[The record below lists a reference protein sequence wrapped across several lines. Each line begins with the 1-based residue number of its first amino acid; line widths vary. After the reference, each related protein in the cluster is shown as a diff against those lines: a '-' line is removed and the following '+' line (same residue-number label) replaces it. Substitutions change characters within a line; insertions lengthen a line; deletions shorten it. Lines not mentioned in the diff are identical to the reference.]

1 MTTSIAPV
9 SQSARSTTALRGPS
23 PAMMRRRI
31 NPQLVPLRD
40 ADVTAMPRPTTASGA
55 EAVLATIHVASAT
68 TATAAIACGELR
80 VSHPGLQD
88 WVLTRIECDRHE
100 HPAQPAAWATPDERH
115 KFAND
120 RNAELTRRANI
131 ARARIAVELAGHL
144 AAIHAVH
151 GRVVVDIP
159 DATVAA
165 AVGTLAFGL
174 ERFSGNLGVVDGA
187 RRSVYRSV
195 DGQLEDEKERVGR
208 IEAEEARNREPLRIA
223 SDASRGRR
231 GAAGI
236 AWVTAEGRHATRM
249 VDVSAVAEAEFL
261 AIKSAI
267 DDAVSREPDR
277 KIIILSDSRKAL
289 GALTGKWLPQWATGK
304 RLAQLN
310 QTRAHIRDHDIQ
322 LKWVRGHA
330 GDPLNELADRLAVH
344 RRRCTDCRLA
354 DEVIADR
361 EVQIIADG
369 FVDDSAGTPAAAA

>member
-9 SQSARSTTALRGPS
+9 QQPARSAKALRGPS
-23 PAMMRRRI
+23 PARMRRRI
-31 NPQLVPLRD
+31 NPQLVPLGD

-68 TATAAIACGELR
+68 TATAAIVCGELR

-88 WVLTRIECDRHE
+88 WVVTRIECDRHE
-100 HPAQPAAWATPDERH
+100 HPAQPAAWATPEERQE
-115 KFAND
+115 FTND
-120 RNAELTRRANI
+120 RYAALSRRVI
-131 ARARIAVELAGHL
+131 ADRARIAVELAGHL
-144 AAIHAVH
+144 AAAQAVH

-165 AVGTLAFGL
+165 AVGTLPFGL
-174 ERFSGNLGVVDGA
+174 ERFSGHLGVVDGA

-195 DGQLEDEKERVGR
+195 DGQLEDEKERVEH
-208 IEAEEARNREPLRIA
+208 IESEEARNREPLRIA
-223 SDASRGRR
+223 TDASRGRR

-236 AWVTAEGRHATRM
+236 AWITAEGRHTTRM

-267 DDAVSREPDR
+267 DDAVSREPGR
-277 KIIILSDSRKAL
+277 KVVILSDSRKAL
-289 GALTGKWLPQWATGK
+289 GALSGKWLPQWATGK

-330 GDPLNELADRLAVH
+330 GDLLNELADRLAVH
-344 RRRCTDCRLA
+344 RRRCTDCRLT

-361 EVQIIADG
+361 EVRIIADG
-369 FVDDSAGTPAAAA
+369 FADDSAGTPAAAA